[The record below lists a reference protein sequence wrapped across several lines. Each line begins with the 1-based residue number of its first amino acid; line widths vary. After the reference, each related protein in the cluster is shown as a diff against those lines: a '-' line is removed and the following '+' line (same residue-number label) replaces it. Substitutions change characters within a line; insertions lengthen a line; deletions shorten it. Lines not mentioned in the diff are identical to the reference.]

1 MQQQSTRR
9 SGLTIFESG
18 RDTFRQRRGEWL
30 PIAEKSSA
38 EGGWPV
44 GELVYPVIHWG
55 LWNSQRGYLPKTEVA
70 TTALIFGPKATLLSV
85 LERQQES
92 ESCFFQWPVDIKS

>member
-9 SGLTIFESG
+9 SGVTIFESG

-70 TTALIFGPKATLLSV
+70 TTALIFGP
-85 LERQQES
+85 RRR
-92 ESCFFQWPVDIKS
+92 C